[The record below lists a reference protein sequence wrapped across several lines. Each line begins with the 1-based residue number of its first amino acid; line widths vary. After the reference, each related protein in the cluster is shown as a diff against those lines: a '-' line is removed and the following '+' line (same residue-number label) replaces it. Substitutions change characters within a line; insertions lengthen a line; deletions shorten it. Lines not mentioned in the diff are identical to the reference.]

1 MKVRDFKNVNGMGV
15 YLCVCVCGGSV
26 AVMHFFGGG
35 EVSLV
40 NPSRKRKWT
49 GYDEDDEDDEGQ
61 V

>member
-1 MKVRDFKNVNGMGV
+1 MSMGWACI
-15 YLCVCVCGGSV
+15 CVCVCGGSV